1 MKRTVTGEPRSPTR
15 VVSTDARA
23 GSRPGAA
30 ASAADVMTAGSSWTA
45 AARAAAR
52 AAAST
57 RRRSRTNKPTWTRAS
72 TTTST
77 SGRTNA
83 NSTVA
88 DPADPRSLR
97 GIGVPDDRVDD
108 VIEERWELARRA
120 RPRDQDH
127 GDRGGGEDHERV
139 LRGGLP
145 LLPTEERGRP
155 DPQCDP
161 EGSYV
166 GHGFTSSQRM
176 DRTVV
181 SKTGTTVRRRNAG
194 KIRKTSGNSI
204 LLGAVRARSNVA
216 ARRAWR
222 TVAASS
228 RVASASEAPRLSV
241 RCRTAMVRMRS
252 TEPVA
257 TA

>member
-15 VVSTDARA
+15 VVSTEARA

-30 ASAADVMTAGSSWTA
+30 ASAAEVMASGSSWTA

-57 RRRSRTNKPTWTRAS
+57 RRRSRTNNPTWTRAS

-88 DPADPRSLR
+88 DPIDPRSLR
-97 GIGVPDDRVDD
+97 GIGVPDDRIDD
-108 VIEERWELARRA
+108 VIEERRELARRA
-120 RPRDQDH
+120 RPRDQHH
-127 GDRGGGEDHERV
+127 GDGGRGKDHERV
-139 LRGGLP
+139 LSRRLP
-145 LLPTEERGRP
+145 LLPTEERGRS
-155 DPQCDP
+155 DPQADP
-161 EGSYV
+161 EGSYER
-166 GHGFTSSQRM
+166 HGFTSSQRM

-194 KIRKTSGNSI
+194 RIRKTSGNSI
-204 LLGAVRARSNVA
+204 FTGAVRARSSVA
-216 ARRAWR
+216 ARLA
-222 TVAASS
+222 
-228 RVASASEAPRLSV
+228 
-241 RCRTAMVRMRS
+241 
-252 TEPVA
+252 
-257 TA
+257 